1 MATTSEMLLG
11 ILGVILR
18 WNFRYGIVFW
28 TVLSLAL
35 LSWQRH
41 SLDNDKDKQCFT
53 KYTVGNGTTL
63 FFLSALLLVALLS
76 FFLTD
81 TVEGW
86 INTWNGIKK
95 VVE

>member
-18 WNFRYGIVFW
+18 WNFRYGTVFW

-41 SLDNDKDKQCFT
+41 SLDNDKDKKCFD
-53 KYTVGNGTTL
+53 KYTVGNGITL
-63 FFLSALLLVALLS
+63 FFLSALLLVAILS
-76 FFLTD
+76 FILTD

-86 INTWNGIKK
+86 INVYYKK
-95 VVE
+95 ID